1 MSSLIEYFCERT
13 RIQKTPEAMTEFL
26 SCYLQEQG
34 PDPTALRMSMAS
46 AMNIDPEIKS
56 AYLGAFQF
64 IRSGINNDGLAGLPY
79 FHLLHASLEALKSVA
94 SQSQVEGVLNALKKD
109 LGRELSRSSNASVPG
124 LLGHTSNDTK
134 NISSFM
140 AMVDDGE
147 KVLNHV
153 IKLNLPGHFSSVYA
167 VLNET
172 NSFELLD
179 HAKRLIYTSPY
190 NSDIPLIREI
200 ALGSS
205 EKSDEELV
213 YRTALP
219 FFAKTYPEG
228 GFEETPELPHDFIEN
243 YGLNLAQV
251 IFSGGIE
258 NRSNDPL
265 VLAQRKKCIEL
276 LVNKGLPIAYAM
288 KIHSN
293 KADLKALN
301 NGAGVKSSFSVKNQV
316 ELMRSVVSQYNYGVV
331 EGDTFRNGMI
341 SNLSAL
347 LITAVLRALPEEDR
361 NQVLYSDSI
370 RHKYY
375 EETRDASVLSNFDE
389 KSSLKRVLTK
399 DLGM

>member
-1 MSSLIEYFCERT
+1 MSSLIEYFCERI
-13 RIQKTPEAMTEFL
+13 RLQKTPEAMTEFL
-26 SCYLQEQG
+26 SCYLQEHG
-34 PDPTALRMSMAS
+34 PDPTELRMSMAS
-46 AMNIDPEIKS
+46 AMNIDPELKS
-56 AYLGAFQF
+56 AYHGAFQF

-79 FHLLHASLEALKSVA
+79 FQLLHASLEALKSVA
-94 SQSQVEGVLNALKKD
+94 SQSQVEGVLNTLKKD
-109 LGRELSRSSNASVPG
+109 LGRELSRSSNAGVPG

-243 YGLNLAQV
+243 HGLNLAKV

-288 KIHSN
+288 KVHSN

-301 NGAGVKSSFSVKNQV
+301 NGAGVKSSLSVRNQV

>member
-26 SCYLQEQG
+26 SCYLQEHG

-94 SQSQVEGVLNALKKD
+94 SQSQVEGVLNTLKKD

-167 VLNET
+167 VLKET

-179 HAKRLIYTSPY
+179 HVKRLIYTSPY

-213 YRTALP
+213 YRVAMP
-219 FFAKTYPEG
+219 FLAKICPDG
-228 GFEETPELPHDFIEN
+228 GFEETPELPHYFIEN
-243 YGLNLAQV
+243 HGLNLAKV

-258 NRSNDPL
+258 NRSDDPL
-265 VLAQRKKCIEL
+265 VWSQRKKCIES
-276 LVNKGLPIAYAM
+276 LVNQGLPMAYAM
-288 KIHSN
+288 KTYSH
-293 KADLKALN
+293 KAGLNALN
-301 NGAGVKSSFSVKNQV
+301 NGAGFRSSSSVRNQV
-316 ELMRSVVSQYNYGVV
+316 ELVKSVVSQYKYRVV
-331 EGDTFRNGMI
+331 NSYELRDGTMSD
-341 SNLSAL
+341 LSAL
-347 LITAVLRALPEEDR
+347 LITSVLRSLPEEDR
-361 NQVLYSDSI
+361 NQVLYLDSI